1 MSKSRYSVDA
11 LMDVFGT
18 PRPNQS
24 VIWNWKGTWRET
36 GTRVKVIGFHNGL
49 AFLSQNDIDPLYYQ
63 IVSGLQDFLNGVAST
78 KGAANYIVFY
88 KNEHAVYFKLHTGFT

>member
-36 GTRVKVIGFHNGL
+36 GTRVKVIGFHDGL
-49 AFLSQNDIDPLYYQ
+49 KFLSQNGIDPLYYQ
-63 IVSGLQDFLNGVAST
+63 IVSGLQNFLNGVQ
-78 KGAANYIVFY
+78 GEDAANYIVFY

>member
-24 VIWNWKGTWRET
+24 VIWNWKGTWRDT

-49 AFLSQNDIDPLYYQ
+49 TFLSQNGIDPLYYQ
-63 IVSGLQDFLNGVAST
+63 IVSGLQDFLKEVQGED
-78 KGAANYIVFY
+78 AANYIVFY